1 MHKSMGFADIMAFG
15 VKMGVSFGLV
25 GLGEVEQGIIR
36 SAPIYLSDH
45 LE

>member
-1 MHKSMGFADIMAFG
+1 MHKSMGFADIMAFE

-25 GLGEVEQGIIR
+25 GLGEVEQGIR
-36 SAPIYLSDH
+36 STPIYLSDH

>member
-15 VKMGVSFGLV
+15 VKVGVSFGLV
-25 GLGEVEQGIIR
+25 GLGEVEQGIR